1 VNGRVDPRLLVGLA
15 AVVSGLAL
23 AVLVIG
29 MVGGD
34 SSSRPATYEP
44 FLAGPRQRLIRSIA
58 DGGPIFFPDPTGGT
72 RAFYLDR
79 MGTTLVALHVFPPA
93 ANEDCPVQWDRKAK
107 RYADCQKQAIDPVT
121 LRRFPVIDGTQSRP
135 DSVYVDLRTLEPA
148 PAPSTS
154 TSSPN

>member
-34 SSSRPATYEP
+34 GSSRPATYEP
-44 FLAGPRQRLIRSIA
+44 FLAGPRERVTRSIA

-79 MGTTLVALHVFPPA
+79 IGTTLVAVHVYPGK
-93 ANEDCPVQWDRKAK
+93 EDCPVQWDRKAK
-107 RYADCQKQAIDPVT
+107 RSGSKKKK
-121 LRRFPVIDGTQSRP
+121 
-135 DSVYVDLRTLEPA
+135 
-148 PAPSTS
+148 
-154 TSSPN
+154 